1 MNNQD
6 KLLNL
11 PIYQKAELIFDLVN
25 SLMNAINED
34 DECDF
39 KCIDSRSVGC

>member
-34 DECDF
+34 DDF
-39 KCIDSRSVGC
+39 KCNKIYDA